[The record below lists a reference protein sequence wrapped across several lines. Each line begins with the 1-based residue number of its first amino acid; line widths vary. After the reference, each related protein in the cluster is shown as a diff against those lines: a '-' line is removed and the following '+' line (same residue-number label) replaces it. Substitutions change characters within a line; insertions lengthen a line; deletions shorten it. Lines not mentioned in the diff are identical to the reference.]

1 MRRVSLLFGY
11 LLVLAGCAGKQSSA
25 DFDEAVNIWFSQ
37 GIVGRQTHGEMY
49 SSKSN
54 KMRLFYYTEA
64 FDLENYILKEG
75 TSENLYSSLLCKA
88 SLYGQA
94 VSFAGMGYDGIN
106 LEGFAVTTGTNW
118 VAVKYGEG
126 GLYGGKLMYIKA
138 KVYVNGSPEP
148 GKFHDIEAVNVGI
161 DLPMRDCDG
170 EWSPFFIDKMR
181 NMDIEFLRQIG
192 YQAIPMGNDTSLSVP
207 SAIDAGLGEQGRHG
221 LLVNP
226 VLGSAL
232 RPIKILT
239 DLPIAPDK
247 RIEFGVQA
255 FCKTCK
261 KCARECPVGAIPM
274 DDDYNE
280 PLVPS
285 NNPGVKKWYVDVWKC
300 YKFWQDA
307 GTGCGICLRACPF
320 SKPKSWLHD
329 VVKGIS
335 ATTPVFNSFFIALDD
350 MMGYGTW
357 SNPDEA
363 VRFWKTA
370 EWDLKG

>member
-148 GKFHDIEAVNVGI
+148 EKFHDIEAVNVGI

-181 NMDIEFLRQIG
+181 NMDIEFLRQIVVSELKRQFWTKFPQDCNG
-192 YQAIPMGNDTSLSVP
+192 KIYFLTIPSQSLKDGFFHYSV
-207 SAIDAGLGEQGRHG
+207 R
-221 LLVNP
+221 
-226 VLGSAL
+226 
-232 RPIKILT
+232 
-239 DLPIAPDK
+239 
-247 RIEFGVQA
+247 
-255 FCKTCK
+255 
-261 KCARECPVGAIPM
+261 
-274 DDDYNE
+274 
-280 PLVPS
+280 
-285 NNPGVKKWYVDVWKC
+285 VKV
-300 YKFWQDA
+300 KF
-307 GTGCGICLRACPF
+307 
-320 SKPKSWLHD
+320 
-329 VVKGIS
+329 
-335 ATTPVFNSFFIALDD
+335 
-350 MMGYGTW
+350 
-357 SNPDEA
+357 E
-363 VRFWKTA
+363 
-370 EWDLKG
+370 